1 MKKEKIITLNAG
13 DKMIYFAPL
22 FKPSMQTIKEVTDH
36 NILLD
41 NQVRIKIKPNKSGEF
56 ERVTGLGFALPINEE
71 SQKVLDAANAY
82 YQIEDLRL
90 NELYQKII
98 TDRDS
103 EAVDRM
109 LKIKRLYDKIMKLIT
124 E

>member
-1 MKKEKIITLNAG
+1 MKKEKITLKAG

-41 NQVRIKIKPNKSGEF
+41 NQVRIKLNPNKQGEF
-56 ERVTGLGFALPINEE
+56 ERVTGLGYALPINEE

-90 NELYQKII
+90 NELYQKILI
-98 TDRDS
+98 DRDQ

-109 LKIKRLYDKIMKLIT
+109 LKIKRLYDKIKKLIT

>member
-1 MKKEKIITLNAG
+1 MKKEKITLNAG

-22 FKPSMQTIKEVTDH
+22 FKPSMQTIKEVTDR

-41 NQVRIKIKPNKSGEF
+41 NQVRIKIKPNKEGEF
-56 ERVTGLGFALPINEE
+56 ERVTGLGFALPVNEE
-71 SQKVLDAANAY
+71 SQKVFDAANAY
-82 YQIEDLRL
+82 YRIEDLRL

-98 TDRDS
+98 TGRDQD
-103 EAVDRM
+103 AVDRM
-109 LKIKRLYDKIMKLIT
+109 LKIKRLYDKIMKLIG

>member
-1 MKKEKIITLNAG
+1 MKKEKITLNAG

-22 FKPSMQTIKEVTDH
+22 FKPSMQTVKEVTEH

-41 NQVRIKIKPNKSGEF
+41 NQVRIKLKPNKQGEF

-71 SQKVLDAANAY
+71 SQKVLEAANAY
-82 YQIEDLRL
+82 YKIEDLRL

-98 TDRDS
+98 TDRDQ

-109 LKIKRLYDKIMKLIT
+109 LKIKRLYDKIIKLIT

>member
-1 MKKEKIITLNAG
+1 MKKEKITFNAG

-56 ERVTGLGFALPINEE
+56 ERVTGLGYALPINEE

-98 TDRDS
+98 TDRDQD
-103 EAVDRM
+103 AVDRM
-109 LKIKRLYDKIMKLIT
+109 LKIKRLYDKIMKLI
-124 E
+124 EG

>member
-1 MKKEKIITLNAG
+1 MKKEKITLNAG

-22 FKPSMQTIKEVTDH
+22 FKPSMITIKEVTNM

-41 NQVRIKIKPNKSGEF
+41 NQVRVKIKPNKDGEF
-56 ERVTGLGFALPINEE
+56 ERVTGLGYALLINEE

-82 YQIEDLRL
+82 YQIEDLSL
-90 NELYQKII
+90 GELYQKIV
-98 TDRDS
+98 TDRDQD
-103 EAVDRM
+103 AVDRM
-109 LKIKRLYDKIMKLIT
+109 LKIKRLYDKIIKIIN

>member
-1 MKKEKIITLNAG
+1 MKKEKITLNAG

-22 FKPSMQTIKEVTDH
+22 FKPSMITIKEVTNM

-41 NQVRIKIKPNKSGEF
+41 NQVRVKIKPNKNGEF
-56 ERVTGLGFALPINEE
+56 ERVTGLGYALLINEE

-82 YQIEDLRL
+82 YQIEDLSL
-90 NELYQKII
+90 GELYQKIV
-98 TDRDS
+98 TDRDQD
-103 EAVDRM
+103 AVDRM
-109 LKIKRLYDKIMKLIT
+109 LKIKRLYDKIIKIIN

>member
-1 MKKEKIITLNAG
+1 MKKEKITLNAG

-22 FKPSMQTIKEVTDH
+22 FKPSMQTIKEVTEH

-41 NQVRIKIKPNKSGEF
+41 NQVRIKLKPNKQGEF

-71 SQKVLDAANAY
+71 SQRVLDAANAY
-82 YQIEDLRL
+82 YKIEDLRL

-98 TDRDS
+98 IDRDS

-109 LKIKRLYDKIMKLIT
+109 LKIKRLYDKIIKIIN

>member
-1 MKKEKIITLNAG
+1 MKKEKITFSAG

-22 FKPSMQTIKEVTDH
+22 FKPSMITIKEVTEH

-56 ERVTGLGFALPINEE
+56 ERITGLGYALPINEE

-82 YQIEDLRL
+82 YQIEDLSL
-90 NELYQKII
+90 GELYQKIV
-98 TDRDS
+98 TDRDQ

-109 LKIKRLYDKIMKLIT
+109 LKIKRLYDKIMKLIR